1 MESINDLF
9 FNAYNKG
16 RDVQVRTHDGS
27 DVDGKA
33 VWQKLEEK
41 VKDIQISEMKYND
54 SLNKIY
60 EKINEIDKKF
70 LMTENEFNPKSNHFL
85 LQLRNLV
92 VSKSNFIIKINRILQ
107 LGFNAGQLSIFIEKN
122 TLPEDRAEIIKKI
135 FDKYKLNELETYV
148 STDKQE
154 EINKQ
159 INKQINEKQEGG
171 NVNYNVNFK
180 HKYLKYKIKYLQL
193 QKTII

>member
-1 MESINDLF
+1 MNFINNLF

-16 RDVQVRTHDGS
+16 RDVQVRTHDGE

-33 VWQKLEEK
+33 VWQKLEEE
-41 VKDIQISEMKYND
+41 VKDIQILEMKYND

-70 LMTENEFNPKSNHFL
+70 SMTENEFNPKSNHFL

-159 INKQINEKQEGG
+159 IKKQEGG